1 MTLPATLAARA
12 RAFADQALSE
22 NSRRAYR
29 ADWQHYMDW
38 CRAHQ
43 LEPLPAGPEQVAS
56 YLTSMAE
63 THKRA
68 TIERRLVTIGQAHK
82 LRGLPWIP
90 AHPAVRAA
98 LRGMFRRYGR
108 PRKQAAALGV
118 PETLQIV
125 SACEGTV
132 AALRDRALFLMSFAG
147 AFRRSEVARIRFED
161 LAFREGA
168 VDVFLPQS
176 KGDQEGEGTIVT
188 VLAGENAATCPVAA
202 LRRWLQAA
210 PAEGYVFR
218 AVRAD
223 GTVMEDGLHP
233 DSVGRIVQKRAA
245 EAGLVAGPRERIS
258 AHGFRA
264 GFITEAYRRGSR
276 DEEIMGHSRHRDLKT
291 MRGYVR
297 RAKLSDAHPGHNMG
311 L

>member
-12 RAFADQALSE
+12 REFADQALAE

-29 ADWQHYMDW
+29 ADWQHYTDW
-38 CRAHQ
+38 CRSHG
-43 LEPLPAGPEQVAS
+43 LDPLPAGPEQVAT

-82 LRGLPWIP
+82 LRGLPWVP
-90 AHPAVRAA
+90 AHPTVRAA
-98 LRGMFRRYGR
+98 MRGMFRRYGR
-108 PRKQAAALGV
+108 PKKQAAALGV

-132 AALRDRALFLMSFAG
+132 AALRDRALFLISFAG

-161 LAFREGA
+161 LVFRDGA
-168 VDVFLPQS
+168 VEVFLPQS
-176 KGDQEGEGTIVT
+176 KGDQEGGGTIVH
-188 VLAGENAATCPVAA
+188 VLAGGNSATCPVVA
-202 LRRWLQAA
+202 LQRWLQAA
-210 PAEGYVFR
+210 PTEGYVFR

-223 GTVMEDGLHP
+223 GTVMDDGLHP
-233 DSVGRIVQKRAA
+233 DSIGRIVQKRAA

-264 GFITEAYRRGSR
+264 GFITEAYRQGSR
-276 DEEIMGHSRHRDLKT
+276 DEEIMSHSRHRDLKT

-297 RAKLSDAHPGHNMG
+297 RSKLSDNHPGRNLG